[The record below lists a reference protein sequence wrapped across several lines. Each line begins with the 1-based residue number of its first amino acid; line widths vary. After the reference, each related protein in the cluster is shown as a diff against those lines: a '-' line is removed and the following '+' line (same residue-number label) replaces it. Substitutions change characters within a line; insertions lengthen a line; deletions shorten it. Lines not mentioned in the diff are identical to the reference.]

1 MIFPQLKHPWSYM
14 WSNFTLYRPYVIVI
28 TMSWITQFFLTMHPE
43 QENFWV
49 LVSKKLLTLVIR
61 ITRPSLRPSQVS
73 GPGLWRS
80 GSCDREVCISPQCI
94 RLPPSGQAAEGR
106 LHEWLP
112 VHMEGW
118 EDRRH
123 VLSHPGLWWLGS
135 RQWELPHTSEV
146 GLGPASIF
154 DHPLFL
160 PSLK

>member
-1 MIFPQLKHPWSYM
+1 
-14 WSNFTLYRPYVIVI
+14 
-28 TMSWITQFFLTMHPE
+28 MHPE
-43 QENFWV
+43 QENFWA
-49 LVSKKLLTLVIR
+49 LVRKKLLTLVIR
-61 ITRPSLRPSQVS
+61 ITRVSLRHPQVS
-73 GPGLWRS
+73 GPRLWRS
-80 GSCDREVCISPQCI
+80 GSCDREVRVSPQRI

-154 DHPLFL
+154 DHASSLSPFL
-160 PSLK
+160 EVITDLTGSMKASGANASLIQSGFVCVLK